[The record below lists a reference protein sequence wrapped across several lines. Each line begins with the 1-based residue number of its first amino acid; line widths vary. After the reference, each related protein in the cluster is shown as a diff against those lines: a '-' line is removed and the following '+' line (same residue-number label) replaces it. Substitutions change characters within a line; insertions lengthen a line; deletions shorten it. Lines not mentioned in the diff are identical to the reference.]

1 MGCHTFLGMPISSRL
16 ALGGCSVY
24 HCRPKRDR
32 SVCPPHPNCVQ
43 VGCFECVCS
52 ERDVIAGCVHLRCT
66 RSVGCVCPVFVTVD
80 EVGLGSSSFPSAG
93 AVLFV
98 CVDLAWDPVMRFVC
112 FLCGIR
118 FSEHWSWCRWECC
131 HHIDLQCASCAWV
144 ESFSH
149 LGLSVGLLI
158 FSSHACPI
166 PGFNLHRCPMI
177 DAPENPAS
185 WSPVPVWLATV
196 VMTFETFAC
205 SLAVCRDLVL
215 L

>member
-1 MGCHTFLGMPISSRL
+1 MIVGLVSLLIAPRLGFVYRTKFQMQMPNAWIYRLLCSLVQISMGCHTFLGMPISSRL

-118 FSEHWSWCRWECC
+118 FSEH
-131 HHIDLQCASCAWV
+131 
-144 ESFSH
+144 
-149 LGLSVGLLI
+149 
-158 FSSHACPI
+158 
-166 PGFNLHRCPMI
+166 
-177 DAPENPAS
+177 
-185 WSPVPVWLATV
+185 
-196 VMTFETFAC
+196 
-205 SLAVCRDLVL
+205 
-215 L
+215 